1 MAKIKGYSL
10 LNNVTFLYFIVI
22 VFVVNLGIF
31 MYNKDNQSIFLI
43 ACSALIVYVFNNN
56 MIIVL
61 LLSML
66 IVNSLI
72 VINKLIGKKEGL
84 ENSNSTDASTSDSS
98 AATSKTD
105 ANTIEGEPTP
115 VVLTKNVDSNTESTI
130 EDNSKA
136 DADLIK
142 KINVAIAGVKSSSEK
157 LQKLDPELDIDLKDI
172 NAKLNDLTSIMN

>member
-84 ENSNSTDASTSDSS
+84 ENATDTTTTSTSSASTSN
-98 AATSKTD
+98 TD
-105 ANTIEGEPTP
+105 ENTIQGEPTP

-142 KINVAIAGVKSSSEK
+142 KINVAIAGVKNSSEK

-172 NAKLNDLTSIMN
+172 NAKLNDLTSIMH

>member
-1 MAKIKGYSL
+1 
-10 LNNVTFLYFIVI
+10 
-22 VFVVNLGIF
+22 
-31 MYNKDNQSIFLI
+31 
-43 ACSALIVYVFNNN
+43 
-56 MIIVL
+56 
-61 LLSML
+61 ML
-66 IVNSLI
+66 IVNALI

-84 ENSNSTDASTSDSS
+84 ENSNSTDTSTSNSS

-115 VVLTKNVDSNTESTI
+115 VVLTKNVDSNTTSTM

-136 DADLIK
+136 DAELIK
-142 KINVAIAGVKSSSEK
+142 KINVAIAGVKNSSEK

>member
-1 MAKIKGYSL
+1 MAKLKGYSL

-22 VFVVNLGIF
+22 VFVLNLGIF

-61 LLSML
+61 LLSMI

-72 VINKLIGKKEGL
+72 LINKLIGKKEGL
-84 ENSNSTDASTSDSS
+84 ENADTTTTTPPTTSTTSTTPTEPTTIVAGDPPP
-98 AATSKTD
+98 
-105 ANTIEGEPTP
+105 ANQGGEQTTIE
-115 VVLTKNVDSNTESTI
+115 STAT
-130 EDNSKA
+130 NSI
-136 DADLIK
+136 DLIK

-157 LQKLDPELDIDLKDI
+157 LERLDPELDIDLKEI
-172 NAKLNDLTSIMN
+172 NAKLNDLYAITA